1 MGTSR
6 FVAMC
11 GSVATWRSPSR
22 TFGHSVA
29 RTVSD
34 ALPDPQQRLPEA
46 AVGLWRL
53 VLGLWCVGGLVVSM
67 ALAPVADEI
76 GVPIWL
82 APVLVVVLGVAAVV
96 VIPRVRWRRW
106 RYEVREDEID
116 LRAGLWTI
124 RRTLVPIRRVQ
135 HVDTESS
142 LLQTFYDLATVRFYT
157 AAGATEIP
165 ALRRDEAERVRSRI
179 AELARTRDDV

>member
-1 MGTSR
+1 VTE
-6 FVAMC
+6 
-11 GSVATWRSPSR
+11 
-22 TFGHSVA
+22 
-29 RTVSD
+29 
-34 ALPDPQQRLPEA
+34 ALPEPQQRLPEA
-46 AVGLWRL
+46 AIGLWRL
-53 VLGLWCVGGLVVSM
+53 VLGLWSLGLLVAAM
-67 ALAPVADEI
+67 ALAPAADEI
-76 GVPIWL
+76 GLPMWL
-82 APVLVVVLGVAAVV
+82 APAVV
-96 VIPRVRWRRW
+96 VALGAGAVVVVPRLRWRRW

-142 LLQTFYDLATVRFYT
+142 LLQNFFDLATVTFHT

-165 ALRRDEAERVRSRI
+165 ALKRAEAERVRSRV